1 MNKLIGTRVEL
12 HPGCDLWMR
21 GARFGTI
28 VGVEGDLF
36 KVRVDGVKKLQ
47 RFPADR
53 LRSAFSKAE
62 YDHLR
67 GAFTKTEYGLG
78 YMQGRGAA

>member
-1 MNKLIGTRVEL
+1 MENMRRMIGVRVEL

-21 GARFGTI
+21 GARFGTV
-28 VGVEGDLF
+28 VGIEGDQF

-53 LRSAFSKAE
+53 LR
-62 YDHLR
+62 
-67 GAFTKTEYGLG
+67 GAFTQAAYGLG
-78 YMQGRGAA
+78 YMQGQGAA

>member
-1 MNKLIGTRVEL
+1 MNKPQDPIGARVEL

-21 GARFGTI
+21 GARFGEVVRVKGGIFT
-28 VGVEGDLF
+28 
-36 KVRVDGVKKLQ
+36 VRVDGVKKLQ

-53 LRSAFSKAE
+53 LRFAESKA
-62 YDHLR
+62 
-67 GAFTKTEYGLG
+67 EYGLG